1 MEEKA
6 ERAKNHT
13 RVDAG
18 QLKNLSTMGTVT
30 ESSKLATCGSHEKA
44 DDDDDDDDDVDVFL
58 DEELE
63 VTPEP
68 FYRLDPLT
76 RKERNILK
84 KQAATF
90 KKAAHFNI
98 GKLPIDLVLVL
109 FVNRICTQD
118 P

>member
-6 ERAKNHT
+6 EHAKNRT

-30 ESSKLATCGSHEKA
+30 ESSKLATRGSHEEA

-98 GKLPIDLVLVL
+98 GKLPIDLVLVF
-109 FVNRICTQD
+109 FVNRICTQN

>member
-6 ERAKNHT
+6 EHAKNRT

-30 ESSKLATCGSHEKA
+30 ESSKLAARGSHEEA
-44 DDDDDDDDDVDVFL
+44 DDDDDVDVFL

-63 VTPEP
+63 VAPEP

-98 GKLPIDLVLVL
+98 GKLPIDLVVMF
-109 FVNRICTQD
+109 FVNRICTQN